1 MNTGIPFL
9 GAFADDK
16 WTVIKFLNSG
26 PFILAELYASNG
38 VRKHSNSEG
47 WEKYNCYFRLTLF
60 FRGLTS
66 NPNPNL
72 YSQVLHELATKQI
85 KPETI
90 SSWYNS
96 GICEAFNE
104 YEEEMID
111 CY

>member
-9 GAFADDK
+9 GVFADDK

-38 VRKHSNSEG
+38 IRKHSNSEG
-47 WEKYNCYFRLTLF
+47 WEKYNCSFRLTLF
-60 FRGLTS
+60 FRGLNS
-66 NPNPNL
+66 NPTL
-72 YSQVLHELATKQI
+72 YNQVLRELATKQI
-85 KPETI
+85 NPENI

-96 GICEAFNE
+96 GICEAFSE

-111 CY
+111 WY